1 MIDGRFKWVGIGVAY
16 GGGQMWVAEV
26 FMDGA
31 APAQPSGLPFGNFEM
46 ATRIPGQVA
55 VQGWALDPDTANP
68 VNIHVYVD
76 GRWAAQQTANGQ
88 RPDVAWA
95 HPGKGA
101 AHGFNKFVPVGNG
114 PHTVCV
120 YAINVGN
127 GNANPRLGCSFVQ
140 NTPWGNLEQ
149 ATPTPWGTV
158 VSGWAIGRD
167 TTGPVDIH
175 LYYNGQWLKGLSAG
189 DHRPD
194 VGAAFPGYSSGH
206 GFKVAVPNRTGVVC
220 GYAIAKN
227 GGQNAPIGCA
237 LVNTN
242 PSGNF
247 DGAARGYNGVRVQ
260 GWAVERD
267 ADGAVPIH
275 IYVDNRHVATIP
287 ANVPRGDLGAALHT
301 GRSNHAFDAV
311 VQVPGGWHYVC
322 AYAINRASGTTNP
335 LLGCRLVT

>member
-1 MIDGRFKWVGIGVAY
+1 
-16 GGGQMWVAEV
+16 
-26 FMDGA
+26 
-31 APAQPSGLPFGNFEM
+31 M
-46 ATRIPGQVA
+46 ATRIPGQVV
-55 VQGWALDPDTANP
+55 VQGWALDPDTAGSIP
-68 VNIHVYVD
+68 IHVYVD
-76 GRWAAQQTANGQ
+76 GKFAAQQTANGQ
-88 RPDVAWA
+88 RGDVAWSYPR
-95 HPGKGA
+95 HGA
-101 AHGFNKFVPVGNG
+101 AHGFNKYVPVGNG

-120 YAINVGN
+120 YAINQGN

-175 LYYNGQWLKGLSAG
+175 LYYNGQWLQGLTAA

-227 GGQNAPIGCA
+227 GGQNAPIGCSM
-237 LVNTN
+237 VNTN
-242 PSGNF
+242 PVGNF

-260 GWAVERD
+260 GWALERD
-267 ADGAVPIH
+267 ANGAVPIH
-275 IYVDNRHVATIP
+275 IYARRHDPGQRLAQRPRRGAEHRSLEPRVRRGRPGAGWLALRVRVRDQPREWHDEPAARLPPRHLTERVPATRI
-287 ANVPRGDLGAALHT
+287 RWHG
-301 GRSNHAFDAV
+301 NHAGENYDRRPV
-311 VQVPGGWHYVC
+311 S
-322 AYAINRASGTTNP
+322 RASAVEDRPRFTGIAARR
-335 LLGCRLVT
+335 GA